1 LSNIGLIDDPD
12 RNLLVIM
19 KDGVVS
25 RNRLTARPV
34 G

>member
-19 KDGVVS
+19 KDGVVF
-25 RNRLTARPV
+25 RNRLTARP
-34 G
+34 GG